1 MDKQRFQRLI
11 SELQAG
17 SNEAA
22 WELVRFYGPQVQA
35 VVSRRLN
42 PSLRRTFDTE
52 DFVQAAWASLFRVM
66 PRLKDLDE
74 PKRFIG
80 LLATIACRRLTN
92 EVRRRTPMDPEK
104 LQGTGENGGRP
115 PSLADLQHGPEATPS
130 EIAIA
135 RECWEKIVGR
145 LEPQHKEVIGLRMRG
160 MTYKE
165 IAART
170 GLNEKTARRIIERA
184 TERQDA
190 GI

>member
-1 MDKQRFQRLI
+1 M
-11 SELQAG
+11 
-17 SNEAA
+17 
-22 WELVRFYGPQVQA
+22 
-35 VVSRRLN
+35 
-42 PSLRRTFDTE
+42 
-52 DFVQAAWASLFRVM
+52 QAAWASLFRVI
-66 PRLKDLDE
+66 PRLRELDD
-74 PKRFIG
+74 PKRFMG
-80 LLATIACRRLTN
+80 LLVTIACRRLTN

-135 RECWEKIVGR
+135 HECWEKIVGR
-145 LEPQHKEVIGLRMRG
+145 LEPQHKEDIGLRMRG

-165 IAART
+165 IAARP

-184 TERQDA
+184 TKRQDA

>member
-1 MDKQRFQRLI
+1 MDQQRFRKLI

-22 WELVRFYGPQVQA
+22 WELVRYYGPHMQA
-35 VVSRRLN
+35 IVSRRLN

-66 PRLKDLDE
+66 PRLKELDD
-74 PKRFIG
+74 PKQFMG

-104 LQGTGENGGRP
+104 LQGSGEHNGRP
-115 PSLADLQHGPEATPS
+115 PSLADLQRGPEATPS
-130 EIAIA
+130 QIAIA
-135 RECWEKIVGR
+135 RERWEEIVGG
-145 LEPQHKEVIGLRMRG
+145 LEPQHKEVIALRMRL

-170 GLNEKTARRIIERA
+170 GLNERTARRIIERV